1 MTHGTSGRGGSWFR
15 RCEAALVSI
24 YKVMIGSLKEI
35 SHLYMFTRKAP
46 LLVAGL
52 NLEGQILSVLL
63 VAMSLPLSPE

>member
-1 MTHGTSGRGGSWFR
+1 
-15 RCEAALVSI
+15 
-24 YKVMIGSLKEI
+24 MIGSLKEI